1 MPNCVR
7 ERQNSEDALRLL
19 RARLRIHTGV
29 KRAQRYYFI
38 FVFFLPIVS
47 IVTASTPCLSG
58 GTKWVSLVALLVGA
72 SDALWIDRWRRGRI
86 KLSARLQEQ
95 FDTTVLDLPW
105 NAFVAG
111 QRVDAE
117 EIERYGSKPLKPAR
131 ELGLRNWYPQSVD
144 PLPMSSA
151 RLVCQRTNL
160 WYDWNLRGDYQRCL
174 KILGWMYLTVLIVI
188 SLQKPL
194 VDVILTMLVPFGPF
208 ALWTIRE
215 SQRQGDTIALVTRLK
230 GEVDGS
236 LDKFQP
242 DDEPDKLEARARQ
255 LQDAIFSHRASSP
268 LVSDLVYF
276 FKRTGLEQE
285 MEAGARDFIRR
296 LNAGDIVK

>member
-1 MPNCVR
+1 M
-7 ERQNSEDALRLL
+7 ALM
-19 RARLRIHTGV
+19 
-29 KRAQRYYFI
+29 
-38 FVFFLPIVS
+38 
-47 IVTASTPCLSG
+47 
-58 GTKWVSLVALLVGA
+58 VGA

-111 QRVDAE
+111 HRVDAE
-117 EIERYGSKPLKPAR
+117 EVERYGSKPLMAAR
-131 ELGLRNWYPQSVD
+131 ESELRDWYPQSVD

-160 WYDWNLRGDYQRCL
+160 WYDSNLRDDYQRCL
-174 KILGWMYLTVLIVI
+174 KALGWLYLAVLIVI

-208 ALWTIRE
+208 ALWIIRE
-215 SQRQGDTIALVTRLK
+215 SQRQGDTIALVARLK

-242 DDEPDKLEARARQ
+242 NDDAVKLEARARQ

-276 FKRTGLEQE
+276 FRREKLEQE
-285 MEAGARDFIRR
+285 MQAGAKDFIKR
-296 LNAGDIVK
+296 LNAGNSLK